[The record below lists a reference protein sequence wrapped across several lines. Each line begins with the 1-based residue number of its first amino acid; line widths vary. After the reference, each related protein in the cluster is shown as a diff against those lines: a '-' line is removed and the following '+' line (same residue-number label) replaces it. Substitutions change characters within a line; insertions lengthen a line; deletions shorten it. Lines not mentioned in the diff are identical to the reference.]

1 VRIAMLFTER
11 TWRRD
16 TQGLARRGALLCQID
31 VAPLPVMVSFNA
43 LPFWYLQ
50 RYSYAPVP
58 QK

>member
-1 VRIAMLFTER
+1 MLFRER

-31 VAPLPVMVSFNA
+31 VAPLPVMVSFDA